1 MKLTGSAIAKIMDEL
16 RAGFEAGYL
25 RTPPIQSWSL
35 DRAVD
40 AYTAVRKGTTLDKHV
55 FLPGRS

>member
-40 AYTAVRKGTTLDKHV
+40 AYTAVKKER
-55 FLPGRS
+55 P